1 MEGRPIWI
9 WSAAGV
15 LLLLIVL
22 NFARLTPPGTFARSS
37 GPASG
42 GQSGPSA
49 QASQA
54 PPGTIAISIA
64 NSIGKQE
71 WMHRAVQSF
80 NDASARDGA
89 LQLEGRP
96 VFVDILQ
103 ESVEGRRQDYR
114 SGPMVADTVSERI
127 KPTIL
132 SPADEAS
139 ILKLQKDWQA
149 IKGGTL
155 TREVGQPLAHT
166 PMVIATWQSRA
177 QVLGCWPEPEPECTW
192 QRFRSLAIAPD
203 GWGSLGRAEWG
214 RLKLGYGYVGES
226 AAGTSAAI
234 LMCLVGAEK
243 STALTVADVE
253 APRGCGQFMADLEQ
267 VKIHSGSDTVWLVD
281 QMAQGGPEYLD
292 AAILFEVQ
300 VVLANQNRGR
310 ELREPLVAI
319 YPRDG
324 TLLVG
329 HPFTILEGA
338 PWVTPDQIAAARI
351 FQRYLLSVEQQQA
364 LLATGLRP
372 VTPGVQL
379 GSPIE
384 RSYGANPQADL
395 ILRDSPESLVVDGI
409 VEVWHRIKK
418 HAVVAIVFDKSGSM
432 AGAKMSAA
440 VAGATEFVRRM
451 DRDDRL
457 IWRPFDTGVHPPV
470 EGMGSDISEE
480 LISRIRSTP
489 ASGQTAL
496 YDAVLSTYAQLGEL
510 RRTYGD
516 TRRYGMV
523 VLSDGQDTH
532 SSIGLSVLESR
543 LKPLEADPNGIQIHT
558 IAIGTDADEQVLR
571 KIASA
576 AHGRYWKGQT
586 ANEIVAVYK
595 AIATYY

>member
-9 WSAAGV
+9 WSAGGV

-22 NFARLTPPGTFARSS
+22 NFARITPHGIQAGSS
-37 GPASG
+37 GAADQP
-42 GQSGPSA
+42 GPK
-49 QASQA
+49 A
-54 PPGTIAISIA
+54 PPNALAISLA
-64 NSIGKQE
+64 NSVGKQE

-80 NDASARDGA
+80 NDASAHDVG
-89 LQLEGRP
+89 LQLDGKP
-96 VFVDILQ
+96 IFVEILQ

-114 SGPMVADTVSERI
+114 SGPMVADTVSEKI

-139 ILKLQKDWQA
+139 ILKLQKEWQA
-149 IKGGTL
+149 LKGGTP
-155 TREVGQPLAHT
+155 TREIGQPLAYT

-177 QVLGCWPEPEPECTW
+177 QVLGCWPEPGPECTW
-192 QRFRSLAIAPD
+192 QRLRSLATAAD
-203 GWGSLGRAEWG
+203 GWGSLGRSEWG
-214 RLKLGYGYVGES
+214 RLKLGYAYVGES

-234 LMCLVGAEK
+234 LMCLVGAQK
-243 STALTVADVE
+243 STPLDLADVE
-253 APRGCGQFMADLEQ
+253 STSGCGQFMADLEQ

-329 HPFTILEGA
+329 HPFTVLEGA
-338 PWVTPDQIAAARI
+338 PWVTPDQATAARI
-351 FQRYLLSVEQQQA
+351 FQRYLLSIEQQQA

-372 VTPGVQL
+372 VVPGVQL
-379 GSPIE
+379 ASPID
-384 RSYGANPQADL
+384 RSYGANPQANL
-395 ILRDSPESLVVDGI
+395 VLHDSPDSLVVDRI
-409 VEVWHRIKK
+409 VEVWHRVKK

-457 IWRPFDTGVHPPV
+457 IWRPFDSGAHPPV
-470 EGMGSDISEE
+470 EGIGSEISEE
-480 LISRIRSTP
+480 LIGRIRSTP

-496 YDAVLSTYAQLGEL
+496 YDAVLSAYVQLGEV

-532 SSIGLSVLESR
+532 SNISLSVLESR
-543 LKPLEADPNGIQIHT
+543 LKPLEADPNGVQIHT
-558 IAIGTDADEQVLR
+558 IAIGGDADEQVLR

-586 ANEIVAVYK
+586 ANEMIAVYK